1 MMPAA
6 IDQNEFR
13 SALGAFA
20 TGVTIV
26 TASDEARG
34 DAGVT
39 ANSFNSVSLDPPM
52 VLWSLARKSS
62 SRPVFEAA
70 SHFAVH
76 VLASDQEDL
85 SNRFARG
92 SSAEK
97 FAGLDLARGA
107 GGAPLLAGTA
117 ARFECRMAYRYDGG
131 DHVIFVGEVEAFER
145 SERPA
150 LLFHSGR
157 YALAARRAAD
167 LEQAQPEN
175 TAVDGL
181 GEDFLGYLLGRAH
194 FQAHARIRPQLD
206 RLALSLAD
214 HFALSVLGLRGP
226 ADVEEIAA
234 MIGYTGCR
242 FDSAAAADLAERGLV
257 TRRDDGRL
265 DLTASG
271 RRKFLEAAAAAKAI
285 EDEMLEILDPSEADL
300 LRHLLKRVIHATDPG
315 LPHLWRRGEGRA

>member
-1 MMPAA
+1 MSGA

-26 TASDEARG
+26 TATDKAQG
-34 DAGVT
+34 DVGVT

-62 SRPVFEAA
+62 SLPVFEAA
-70 SHFAVH
+70 DHFAVH
-76 VLASDQEDL
+76 VLASDQEAL

-92 SSAEK
+92 TSAEK
-97 FAGLDLARGA
+97 FAGLEFERGA
-107 GGAPLLAGTA
+107 GGSPLLTGTA

-131 DHVIFVGEVEAFER
+131 DHVIFVGQVEAFER
-145 SERPA
+145 SDRPA

-157 YALAARRAAD
+157 YALAARRAAN
-167 LEQAQPEN
+167 LEQAQPEAA
-175 TAVDGL
+175 TADRF

-194 FQAHARIRPQLD
+194 YQAYGRIRPVLE
-206 RLALSLAD
+206 RLELSLVD

-226 ADVEEIAA
+226 ADIQEINAL
-234 MIGYTGCR
+234 IGYTGYR
-242 FDSAAAADLAERGLV
+242 FDPAVASDLEKRDLV
-257 TRRDDGRL
+257 VPVDHGKL
-265 DLTASG
+265 ELSEAG

-300 LRHLLKRVIHATDPG
+300 LRHLLKRVIHGTDPG
-315 LPHLWRRGEGRA
+315 LPRLWLEDGSAG

>member
-1 MMPAA
+1 MNRA
-6 IDQNEFR
+6 IDKDEFR

-20 TGVTIV
+20 TGVTII
-26 TASDEARG
+26 TAANELHG

-62 SRPVFEAA
+62 SLAVFEAA
-70 SHFAVH
+70 NHFAVH

-85 SNRFARG
+85 SNRFAKG
-92 SSAEK
+92 TSAEK
-97 FAGLDLARGA
+97 FAGLDFARGA
-107 GGAPLLAGTA
+107 GGAPLLADTA

-145 SERPA
+145 NERPA

-157 YALAARRAAD
+157 YALAARRAAN
-167 LEQAQPEN
+167 LEQARPE
-175 TAVDGL
+175 AAEADRF

-194 FQAHARIRPQLD
+194 FQAYARIRPELE
-206 RLALSLAD
+206 RLELSLVD

-226 ADVEEIAA
+226 ANIEEIAA
-234 MIGYTGCR
+234 LIGYTGCR
-242 FDSAAAADLAERGLV
+242 FDAAAAAELAERDLV
-257 TRRDDGRL
+257 IFAEGMTLALSDAGRC
-265 DLTASG
+265 
-271 RRKFLEAAAAAKAI
+271 KFLEAAAAAKAI

-300 LRHLLKRVIHATDPG
+300 LRHLLKRVIRGTDPG
-315 LPHLWRRGEGRA
+315 LPRLWRQENNEV